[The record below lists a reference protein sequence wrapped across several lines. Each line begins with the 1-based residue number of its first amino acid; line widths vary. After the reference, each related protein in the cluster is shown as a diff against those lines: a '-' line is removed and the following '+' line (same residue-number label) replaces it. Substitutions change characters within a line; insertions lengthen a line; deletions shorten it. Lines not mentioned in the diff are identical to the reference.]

1 MDKFIISGD
10 EDWKTAQKAAC
21 QGKHIVVPANTPLHF
36 DFIEVVHSKETFAD
50 KEYKKWLAE
59 RRRLI

>member
-21 QGKHIVVPANTPLHF
+21 QGKHIVVPANI
-36 DFIEVVHSKETFAD
+36 IECVHSKETFAD

-59 RRRLI
+59 RR